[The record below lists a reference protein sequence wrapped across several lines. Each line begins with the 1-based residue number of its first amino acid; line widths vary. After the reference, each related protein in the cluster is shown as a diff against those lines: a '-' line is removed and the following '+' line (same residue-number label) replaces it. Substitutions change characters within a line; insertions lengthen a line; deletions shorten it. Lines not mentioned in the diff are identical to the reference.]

1 MNQSRPMTRYPR
13 RPMRPAPAGP
23 KFLERDQPAGSGA
36 WLAPWVQLK
45 FFSYHPTI
53 YPTMIKSASPDA
65 RAGDIVT
72 IYDKEGQIF
81 GRGLYNPNARVPL
94 RVFYHGTEPK
104 GDEYFVELLNRAIE
118 LRLNTLCLPEKADAF
133 RVIHSD
139 GDTLSG
145 LIVDKYADVLS
156 VEVHSHGVYQRL
168 QDWLKILH
176 ERLGTKREVV
186 HVDERIARM
195 EGIKP
200 KSFSEAPPRSVKI
213 VENGV
218 RFEVDFEE
226 GHKTGFFCDQRENRH
241 QLTKLVKDCRV
252 LDMCCYTGGFAVSAA
267 AKGGA
272 KEVTGVDLDEKAIAQ
287 AKRNANLNQARVE
300 WAHCDAFSYARQM
313 QRNSEKWDVVILDPP
328 KFVLSREEF
337 REGQIKYED
346 LNQLGISLLRPGG
359 LLVTCSC
366 SGLVSPENFEEFVIR
381 AAHRQS
387 RRLQFL
393 DRTEA
398 GPDHPV
404 MSNCPESR
412 YLKLLW
418 ARVV

>member
-1 MNQSRPMTRYPR
+1 
-13 RPMRPAPAGP
+13 MRPAPGP
-23 KFLERDQPAGSGA
+23 KFLDRDQPAGSET

-53 YPTMIKSASPDA
+53 YPTMIKSVSPEA
-65 RAGDIVT
+65 KAGDIVN

-94 RVFYHGTEPK
+94 RVFYHGTEQK
-104 GDEYFVELLNRAIE
+104 GDDYFVELLHRAID
-118 LRLNTLCLPEKADAF
+118 LRLNTLRLPEQTDAF

-186 HVDERIARM
+186 HVDDRIARM

-200 KSFSEAPPRSVKI
+200 KTVTEAPPRAVKI
-213 VENGV
+213 RENGV
-218 RFEVDFEE
+218 RFEVDFEQ
-226 GHKTGFFCDQRENRH
+226 GHKTGFFCDQRDNRL
-241 QLTKLVKDCRV
+241 QLSKMVKDCRV
-252 LDMCCYTGGFAVSAA
+252 LDLCCYTGGFSVSAA
-267 AKGGA
+267 VNGGA
-272 KEVTGVDLDEKAIAQ
+272 REVTGVDLDEKAIAQ
-287 AKRNANLNQARVE
+287 AKRNANLNQARVD

-313 QRNSEKWDVVILDPP
+313 QRNGEKWDVVILDPP

-337 REGQIKYED
+337 REGQVKYED
-346 LNQLGISLLRPGG
+346 LNQLGISLVKPGG

-381 AAHRQS
+381 AAHRQA

-418 ARVV
+418 ARVH

>member
-1 MNQSRPMTRYPR
+1 MNQATFRPRPR
-13 RPMRPAPAGP
+13 RPASGP
-23 KFLERDQPAGSGA
+23 RFLDKEQPAGSDT
-36 WLAPWVQLK
+36 WLQPWVQLK

-53 YPTMIKSASPDA
+53 YPAMIRSVSPQAKS
-65 RAGDIVT
+65 GDIVN

-94 RVFYHGTEPK
+94 RVFYHGAEEA
-104 GDEYFVELLNRAIE
+104 GDEYLAELLNRAID
-118 LRLNTLCLPEKADAF
+118 LRLNILRLPEQTDAF

-145 LIVDKYADVLS
+145 LIVDKYGDVLS
-156 VEVHSHGVYQRL
+156 VEVHSHGVYSRL
-168 QDWLKILH
+168 PGFLEILH
-176 ERLGTKREVV
+176 SRLGTKRQVV

-200 KSFSEAPPRSVKI
+200 KRAAEAPPRAVRI
-213 VENGV
+213 RENGV
-218 RFEVDFEE
+218 KFEVDFEE
-226 GHKTGFFCDQRENRH
+226 GHKTGFFCDQRENR
-241 QLTKLVKDCRV
+241 LRLSRLVKDCRV
-252 LDMCCYTGGFAVSAA
+252 LDLCCYTGGFAIAA
-267 AKGGA
+267 AANEKA

-287 AKRNANLNQARVE
+287 AKRNANLNQVRVN
-300 WAHCDAFSYARQM
+300 WVHCDAFSYARQM
-313 QRNSEKWDVVILDPP
+313 QGNKEQWDVIILDPP
-328 KFVLSREEF
+328 KFVVSREEF
-337 REGQIKYED
+337 RDGQRKYED

-366 SGLVSPENFEEFVIR
+366 SGLVSAADFEEFTIR
-381 AAHRQS
+381 AAHRQA

-412 YLKLLW
+412 YLKVLW
-418 ARVV
+418 ARVF